1 MMDIHFRD
9 QKLVP
14 LWDKVKKGERLI
26 LDDGLA
32 LFRTDD
38 LIALGKIA
46 AEVQRR
52 MNGDAVYF
60 AVNQKIEP
68 SNICVLLCRVC
79 NFSVKDGQDGAYD
92 MTAEEIIGRVTPDIR
107 EVHITGSLHPHR
119 HWEYYLDMIGR
130 IKKEFPQTNVKA
142 FTAVEIDFFHKKFG
156 LSVEAILKQL
166 KEAGLGA
173 LPGGGAEGV
182 SERIRRPP

>member
-1 MMDIHFRD
+1 MDIHFRD

-14 LWDKVKKGERLI
+14 LWEKIKKGERLT

-52 MNGDAVYF
+52 VNGDVVYF

-68 SNICVLLCRVC
+68 SNICTLSCRVC
-79 NFSVKDGQDGAYD
+79 NFSVREGHAGAYD
-92 MTAEEIIGRVTPDIR
+92 MTIDEIIGKITPDIR

-119 HWEYYLDMIGR
+119 PWEYYLDTIGSL
-130 IKKEFPQTNVKA
+130 ETP
-142 FTAVEIDFFHKKFG
+142 
-156 LSVEAILKQL
+156 S
-166 KEAGLGA
+166 
-173 LPGGGAEGV
+173 
-182 SERIRRPP
+182 